1 MYDIRSLSSVYHS
14 VKFTV
19 VAEHGES
26 GQLLNSVALP
36 SPQVVV
42 VVPFVTAVCD
52 LVYAIAKGRPDVA
65 HYQYLSPAFLAASMV
80 SESLREGGCV

>member
-1 MYDIRSLSSVYHS
+1 MYNYA

-19 VAEHGES
+19 VAEHSES
-26 GQLLNSVALP
+26 GQILSSVVL
-36 SPQVVV
+36 SPPQIVV

-52 LVYAIAKGRPDVA
+52 LVYAIVKGRPDVA